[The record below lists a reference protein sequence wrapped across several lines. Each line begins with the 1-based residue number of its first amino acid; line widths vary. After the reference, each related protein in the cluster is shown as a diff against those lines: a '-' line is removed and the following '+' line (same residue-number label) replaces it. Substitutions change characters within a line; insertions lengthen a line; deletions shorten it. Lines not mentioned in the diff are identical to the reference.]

1 MHHAFTLARKLL
13 ARQTGNKQIIMIT
26 DGEPTAHVMSSG
38 EIFFNY
44 PPVRETVEIT
54 LREALRCT
62 KEAIRIN
69 TFMLDADNGLRHFI
83 EQLTKIN
90 GGRAFFT
97 SPETL
102 GDYVLIDYLE
112 HKRNISRGRSASAT
126 SQR

>member
-1 MHHAFTLARKLL
+1 
-13 ARQTGNKQIIMIT
+13 
-26 DGEPTAHVMSSG
+26 
-38 EIFFNY
+38 
-44 PPVRETVEIT
+44 
-54 LREALRCT
+54 
-62 KEAIRIN
+62 
-69 TFMLDADNGLRHFI
+69 LRHFI

-102 GDYVLIDYLE
+102 GDYVLVDYLE